1 MNIESVET
9 FHKLFETKN
18 FTKTAEIMGITEA
31 TVSYRIKELEKYLGK
46 DLVTRNLDKSVS
58 ITEFGNSFYRNSSK
72 FVDYIISIRNGTEE
86 TIPPR
91 VINIITGEIAGIYFL
106 SPIIKGFRDKYKGV
120 GVNLEIASALETLT
134 KLMHN
139 ESDIGFTASTNFPDF
154 KPFLNSVKITRVFP
168 IQLFVIGR
176 PDTPI
181 LKSKGVAPEDLKGV
195 PYVARVPTSGIQAE
209 IDRVLSDSGIRNDDL
224 NIVYRFQNSSSVISA
239 VAEGLGIS
247 ICSDI
252 QARKYI
258 DAGIIGYAPLLS
270 HLKSY
275 IYMIDVH
282 NGGST
287 EVNRFSSYLRAY
299 AKIQYPHTEA

>member
-1 MNIESVET
+1 MNIESIET

-31 TVSYRIKELEKYLGK
+31 TVSYRIKELEKYLGR
-46 DLVTRNLDKSVS
+46 DIVTRNLDKSVS
-58 ITEFGNSFYRNSSK
+58 VTEFGKDFYTNSTKFMNYISGIRDVGEEKTPSK
-72 FVDYIISIRNGTEE
+72 
-86 TIPPR
+86 

-106 SPIIKGFRDKYKGV
+106 SPIIKGFRDKYKAV

-139 ESDIGFTASTNFPDF
+139 ESDIGFTASMNFSEF

-168 IQLFVIGR
+168 IRLFVIGR
-176 PDTPI
+176 PDNPI
-181 LKSKGVAPEDLKGV
+181 LKNQGIAPEELKGI

-209 IDRVLSDSGIRNDDL
+209 IDRVLSDSGVRNEDL

-252 QARKYI
+252 QAKKYI
-258 DAGIIGYAPLLS
+258 DAGIIGYAPLIS
-270 HLKSY
+270 KLKSY

-287 EVNRFSSYLRAY
+287 EVNRFSSYLRTY
-299 AKIQYPHTEA
+299 AKLQLFNGET